1 MPARLNIKICRN
13 FLKTEKFEPKFL
25 NKISGPIFWCCQVA
39 RFLKKLNFI
48 DRKTVK
54 KLMRKTENLTRIP
67 EIFLTFL
74 IGLSPG
80 WYAQFL
86 LKIDLGFNVR
96 KTRTKLIFCRSTLLV
111 HDRVCPFRTTS
122 IFPFL
127 SFLSF
132 TFILLFPSSVDG
144 NSSVP
149 QL

>member
-1 MPARLNIKICRN
+1 MHARLNIKICRN

-96 KTRTKLIFCRSTLLV
+96 KTRTKLNFCRSTLTEYACFAPPHLSPS
-111 HDRVCPFRTTS
+111 CLF
-122 IFPFL
+122 FL
-127 SFLSF
+127 LHE
-132 TFILLFPSSVDG
+132 SSVLVDE